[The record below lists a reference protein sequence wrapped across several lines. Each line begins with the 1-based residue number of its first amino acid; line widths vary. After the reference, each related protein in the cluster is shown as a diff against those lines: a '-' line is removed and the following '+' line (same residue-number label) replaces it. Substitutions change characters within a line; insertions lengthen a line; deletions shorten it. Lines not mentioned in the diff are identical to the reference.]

1 LHKPGLLLA
10 GPVESFSSVLVES
23 VVGSRR
29 FRSGDVMSVPFD
41 PAPPAPTDADL
52 VALRQVIEAATRR
65 PEADCVAALID
76 SARFLSA
83 QVSRVSRTAEQ
94 LAAGVRRR
102 RSRASGVDALMNE
115 FSLDSSEG
123 VALMCLAEALLRV
136 PDAAGRDGLIR
147 DKLCHRDWSSH
158 VGHSPSL
165 FVNAAAWS
173 LALTGRLLEP
183 DEEIRV
189 PGALTGIAA
198 RGGEALVRDAMD
210 RAMRLVGEQFVL
222 GEVIDEALERADKG
236 LAASYR
242 YSFDMLGEA
251 AVTADDAA
259 GYATAYAQAI
269 HAIGTHDR
277 WRGVHKGNGI
287 SIKLSALH
295 PRYTWSQ
302 RDRVMREL
310 LPRVRQLCL
319 LAKGHDIGLTI
330 DAEEADRLELSLD
343 LLQALACDPQ
353 LAEWSG
359 LGFVVQAYQKRAPAV
374 IDWIV
379 ALGRR
384 CRRRLM
390 VRLVKGAY
398 WDGEIKRA
406 QQDGLVDYPVYTR
419 KAHTDVAYLA
429 CARRLLAAPEA
440 VFPLF
445 ATHNAHTVAAVLE
458 LGGTF
463 RPGDYEFQCLHGM
476 GETLYRQLV
485 DAEDPAMRRPVRVY
499 APVGSHETLLAYLV
513 RRLLENG
520 ANTSFVNRIV
530 DESVPLSELLAD
542 PVSKTVVSAGS
553 SHPGVPLPACL
564 YPERRNSRGFDLA
577 AAPVR
582 RAFLAALARSREALP
597 EVRPRVAAEA
607 PDEVGGW
614 LGIFN
619 PARQDELVGRVRFA
633 RPDDVEAALLA
644 AEAAAPGWAA
654 SSVDVRAGCLERA
667 ADALEARSHALVALL
682 LREAGKTFGAGQG
695 EVREAADFCR
705 YYASRLRAGDVS
717 GSQSLGPVVAIS
729 PWNFPLAIFVG
740 QIVAALAAGNPVIA
754 KPAEQTPLI
763 ADQAVALLHEAGI
776 PRNVL
781 QCLPGGGETV
791 GAALV
796 ADARVAGV
804 MFTGSTAVAT
814 RIHRVLAARGDVPL
828 IAETGGINA
837 MIVDSTALPEQV
849 VADVLASAFDSA
861 GQRCSALRLLCVQAD
876 IADRV
881 LTLLDGAMAELSV
894 GPSDGFSTDVG
905 PLIDAAA
912 RTQIDAYIDAM
923 RANRHC
929 VLTRSLPDACAKGHF
944 VTPTVI
950 EIPSPADL
958 RQEVFGPVLH
968 VVRYAARDLDAVLD
982 AIAAS
987 GYGLTLGIQSRVD
1000 ETIAHVVSRLRVG
1013 NIYVNRNMIGAVV
1026 GVQPFGGEG
1035 LSGTGPKA
1043 GGPLALHRLV
1053 RGAPA
1058 PLLDLPR
1065 PPRPVLDQLDA
1076 WLAGGAAGLLDDAA
1090 RGGLQA
1096 HLAAYR
1102 RASLAGLVISLDG
1115 PTGETNTLIFAPRG
1129 TVLGLA
1135 DSAEAWLHQL
1145 AAALASG
1152 NRLLLPA
1159 GASAEAWL
1167 SLLPAGVIEWVER
1180 CLDAPASPCGAVL
1193 ADFSDAE
1200 LVARWRVVFA
1210 ERDGPILPFLAASP
1224 AYAIERLIVE
1234 RCMTLNTAATGGNAS
1249 LMRLGDA

>member
-1 LHKPGLLLA
+1 
-10 GPVESFSSVLVES
+10 
-23 VVGSRR
+23 
-29 FRSGDVMSVPFD
+29 MSAQFD
-41 PAPPAPTDADL
+41 LAPPVPIDADL
-52 VALRQVIEAATRR
+52 AALRQAIEAATRR

-76 SARFLSA
+76 NARFLSA
-83 QVSRVSRTAEQ
+83 QASRITRTAEQ
-94 LAAGVRRR
+94 LAAGVRCS

-136 PDAAGRDGLIR
+136 PDAAGRDRLIR
-147 DKLCHRDWSSH
+147 DKLCHRDWSGH

-173 LALTGRLLEP
+173 LALTGRLLAP

-189 PGALTGIAA
+189 PGALAGIAA
-198 RGGEALVRDAMD
+198 RGGETLVREAMD
-210 RAMRLVGEQFVL
+210 CAMRLVGEQFVL
-222 GEVIDEALERADKG
+222 GETIDDALERTNKG
-236 LAASYR
+236 QAGSYR

-259 GYATAYAQAI
+259 RYAAAYAQAI

-277 WRGVHKGNGI
+277 WRGAHKGNGI

-302 RDRVMREL
+302 RDRVMCEL

-330 DAEEADRLELSLD
+330 DAEESDRLELSLD
-343 LLQALACDPQ
+343 LLQALASDPQ

-374 IDWIV
+374 IDWVV

-406 QQDGLVDYPVYTR
+406 QQEGLVDYPVYTR

-429 CARRLLAAPEA
+429 CARQLLAAPDA
-440 VFPLF
+440 IFPLF

-458 LGGTF
+458 LGGPF

-485 DAEDPAMRRPVRVY
+485 DAEDPSLRRPVRVY

-530 DESVPLSELLAD
+530 DESVPLAELAAD
-542 PVSKTVVSAGS
+542 PVGKALASAGS
-553 SHPGVPLPACL
+553 HHPGVPLPAAL
-564 YPERRNSRGFDLA
+564 YSGRRNSRGFDLA

-582 RAFLAALARSREALP
+582 RAFLAALARSREEVP
-597 EVRPRVAAEA
+597 EIRPRVAGDVLVE
-607 PDEVGGW
+607 EGGF
-614 LGIFN
+614 LAIRN
-619 PARQDELVGRVRFA
+619 PAVRDELVGQVRLA
-633 RPDDVEAALLA
+633 RPVDVEAALLA
-644 AEAAAPGWAA
+644 ADAAAPGWAA
-654 SSVDVRAGCLERA
+654 TCVDVRAACLERA
-667 ADALEARSHALVALL
+667 ADAFEARSHALVALL
-682 LREAGKTFGAGQG
+682 VREAGKTFGAGHG

-705 YYASRLRAGDVS
+705 YYASRLRTGDVA
-717 GSQSLGPVVAIS
+717 GSQALGPVVAIS

-740 QIVAALAAGNPVIA
+740 QIAAALAAGNPVIA

-763 ADQAVALLHEAGI
+763 ADRAVALLHEAGI
-776 PRNVL
+776 PRHVL
-781 QCLPGGGETV
+781 QCLPGTGETT

-881 LTLLDGAMAELSV
+881 LTLLDGAMAELKV
-894 GPSDGFSTDVG
+894 GPSDDFATDVG
-905 PLIDAAA
+905 PVIDGAA
-912 RTQIDAYIDAM
+912 RMQIDAYIDAM

-944 VTPTVI
+944 VTPTLI
-950 EIPSPADL
+950 EIPSPTDL

-982 AIAAS
+982 AIAAT

-1000 ETIAHVVSRLRVG
+1000 ETIAHIVSRVRVG

-1058 PLLDLPR
+1058 PLADRPR
-1065 PPRPVLDQLDA
+1065 APRRALDQFDA
-1076 WLAGGAAGLLDDAA
+1076 WLVDGAAALLDEAA
-1090 RGGLQA
+1090 RGRLRA

-1102 RASLAGLVISLDG
+1102 QASLAGLAVSLDG
-1115 PTGETNTLIFAPRG
+1115 PTGETNTLIFASRG
-1129 TVLGLA
+1129 ALLGLA
-1135 DSAEAWLHQL
+1135 GSAEAWLHQL
-1145 AAALASG
+1145 AAALATG

-1159 GASAEAWL
+1159 GANAEAWQP
-1167 SLLPAGVIEWVER
+1167 LLPAGVIEWVER
-1180 CLDAPASPCGAVL
+1180 CLDAPASPCAAVL
-1193 ADFSDAE
+1193 VDLPDIE
-1200 LVARWRVVFA
+1200 LTARWRVVFA
-1210 ERDGPILPFLAASP
+1210 ERAGPILPFLAPSP
-1224 AYAIERLIVE
+1224 AYAIERLILE
-1234 RCMTLNTAATGGNAS
+1234 RCMTVNTAATGGNAG

>member
-1 LHKPGLLLA
+1 
-10 GPVESFSSVLVES
+10 
-23 VVGSRR
+23 
-29 FRSGDVMSVPFD
+29 
-41 PAPPAPTDADL
+41 
-52 VALRQVIEAATRR
+52 
-65 PEADCVAALID
+65 
-76 SARFLSA
+76 
-83 QVSRVSRTAEQ
+83 
-94 LAAGVRRR
+94 
-102 RSRASGVDALMNE
+102 
-115 FSLDSSEG
+115 
-123 VALMCLAEALLRV
+123 MCLAEALLRV
-136 PDAAGRDGLIR
+136 PDAAGRDRLIR
-147 DKLCHRDWSSH
+147 DKLCHRDWSGH

-183 DEEIRV
+183 DEEVRV
-189 PGALTGIAA
+189 PGALAGIAA
-198 RGGEALVRDAMD
+198 RGGETLVREAMD
-210 RAMRLVGEQFVL
+210 CAMRLVGEQFVL
-222 GEVIDEALERADKG
+222 GKTIVEALERADNG

-251 AVTADDAA
+251 VVTADDAA
-259 GYATAYAQAI
+259 RYAAAYAQAI

-330 DAEEADRLELSLD
+330 DAEEADRLEMSLD
-343 LLQALACDPQ
+343 LLEALASDPQ

-359 LGFVVQAYQKRAPAV
+359 LGFVVQAYQKRAPMV

-406 QQDGLVDYPVYTR
+406 QQEGLVDYPVYTR

-429 CARRLLAAPEA
+429 CARQLLAAPDA
-440 VFPLF
+440 AFPLF
-445 ATHNAHTVAAVLE
+445 ATHNAHTVAAVIE
-458 LGGTF
+458 LGGPF

-485 DAEDPAMRRPVRVY
+485 DADDPALRRPVRVY

-530 DESVPLSELLAD
+530 DESVPLAELLAD
-542 PVSKTVVSAGS
+542 PVSRALVSAGS
-553 SHPGVPLPACL
+553 PHPEVPLPASL
-564 YPERRNSRGFDLA
+564 YPGRRNSRGFDPA

-582 RAFLAALARSREALP
+582 RAFLAALARSREEVV
-597 EVRPRVAAEA
+597 EVRPRVAGETM
-607 PDEVGGW
+607 EEEGGW
-614 LGIFN
+614 LAIRN
-619 PARQDELVGRVRFA
+619 PAVRDEVIGRVLFA
-633 RPDDVEAALLA
+633 CPVDVEAALLA

-654 SSVDVRAGCLERA
+654 TSVDVRAACLERA

-682 LREAGKTFGAGQG
+682 VREAGKTFGAGQG

-705 YYASRLRAGDVS
+705 YYASRLRAGDLA
-717 GSQSLGPVVAIS
+717 GSQALGPVVAIS

-740 QIVAALAAGNPVIA
+740 QIAAALAAGNPVIA

-763 ADQAVALLHEAGI
+763 ADRAVALLHEAGI

-781 QCLPGGGETV
+781 QCLPGTGETA

-828 IAETGGINA
+828 IAETGGVNA

-881 LTLLDGAMAELSV
+881 LTLLDGAMAELNV
-894 GPSDGFSTDVG
+894 GPGDDFATDVG
-905 PLIDAAA
+905 PVIDGAA
-912 RTQIDAYIDAM
+912 RMQIDAYIDAM

-929 VLTRSLPDACAKGHF
+929 VLTRSLPDVCARGQF
-944 VTPTVI
+944 VTPTLI

-968 VVRYAARDLDAVLD
+968 VVRYAARDLDGVLD
-982 AIAAS
+982 TITAS

-1000 ETIAHVVSRLRVG
+1000 ETIARIVSRVPVG
-1013 NIYVNRNMIGAVV
+1013 NVYVNRNMIGAVV

-1043 GGPLALHRLV
+1043 GGPLTLYRLV

-1058 PLLDLPR
+1058 PLADRPR
-1065 PPRPVLDQLDA
+1065 PPRPALDQLDA
-1076 WLAGGAAGLLDDAA
+1076 WLADGAAALVDEAA
-1090 RGGLQA
+1090 RGRLRA

-1102 RASLAGLVISLDG
+1102 RASLAGLVVSLDG

-1129 TVLGLA
+1129 AVLGLA
-1135 DSAEAWLHQL
+1135 GSAEAWLHQL
-1145 AAALASG
+1145 AAALATG
-1152 NRLLLPA
+1152 NRLLLPD
-1159 GASAEAWL
+1159 GANAEAWRPL
-1167 SLLPAGVIEWVER
+1167 VPSGVQEWVER
-1180 CLDAPASPCGAVL
+1180 CLDAPASPCAAVL
-1193 ADFSDAE
+1193 VDFSDME
-1200 LVARWRVVFA
+1200 LFARWRVVFA
-1210 ERDGPILPFLAASP
+1210 ERAGPILPFLAPSP
-1224 AYAIERLIVE
+1224 AYSIERLIVE
-1234 RCMTLNTAATGGNAS
+1234 RCVTVNTAATGGNAG